1 MASSKLYDVLIA
13 GGGPVG
19 LALAVELGLRGATVL
34 LTEKSE
40 RIGQQPRAKTTN
52 IRSMEHMRRW
62 GVADAIKA
70 RAPLPVDYPRD
81 IRFATRLFGHPIARI
96 EHALF
101 MSPPR
106 DDRYAEPSQWIPQY
120 AVEEVLREK
129 AASLPGVTLRFGTAV
144 SGIAQS
150 CDAVTATLIPGD
162 GGASAAVSAR
172 YLVGADGARSPTRE
186 AIGARMTGDHG
197 FTSFLGLVVKA
208 PGLGAA
214 VPLGEALMYLIINPD
229 GAAMMGPMDHNDMWF
244 WMQPTA
250 AGVKVERDEAH
261 RRFAASIGRA
271 QGQEWPFEIVTMDPW
286 LAHRLIAD
294 KYRDRRIFLA
304 GDACH
309 LHPPFGGYG
318 MNMGLGDA
326 VDLGWKLAAM
336 LQGWGGPKLLESYE
350 IERRPVH
357 QRTIDEAVENLNF
370 FGHHFARGDFESD
383 TPEGQAARAAMA
395 PDIIAAKTRE
405 FRALGIVLGQGY
417 EGSPIVVPDGTSAP
431 AFDPMTYLPSARP
444 GQRAPHAWLSDTRSL
459 YDTFGAGFT
468 LLVPEAAANVDE
480 TTALTMAARRLGA
493 PLAVVTTGHG
503 GLGALYG
510 ARCALIRPDGHVAW
524 RGDRMRPQDCDM
536 IMRIVCGW

>member
-1 MASSKLYDVLIA
+1 MASQQPHDVLII

-19 LALAVELGLRGATVL
+19 LALAVELGLRGISVL
-34 LTEKSE
+34 LAEKSE
-40 RIGQQPRAKTTN
+40 RTGQQPRAKTTN

-62 GVADAIKA
+62 GVAGAIKA
-70 RAPLPVDYPRD
+70 RAPLPVDYPRN
-81 IRFATRLFGHPIARI
+81 IQFATRLFGHPIARI

-101 MSPPR
+101 MSPQR

-129 AASLPGVTLRFGTAV
+129 AEGMSPVALRFGTAV
-144 SGIAQS
+144 SDIAQTS
-150 CDAVTATLIPGD
+150 DAVAATLTPS
-162 GGASAAVSAR
+162 GGGTSETVAAR
-172 YLVGADGARSPTRE
+172 YLVGADGARSPTRD
-186 AIGARMTGDHG
+186 AIGAHMIGDHG
-197 FTSFLGLVVKA
+197 FTSFLGLVVNA

-214 VPLGEALMYLIINPD
+214 VPLGRALMYLVVNPD

-244 WMQPTA
+244 WMQPAA

-261 RRFAASIGRA
+261 RRFAASLGHD
-271 QGQEWPFEIVTMDPW
+271 WPFEIVTMDPW

-294 KYRDRRIFLA
+294 NYRDRRIFLA

-326 VDLGWKLAAM
+326 VDLGWKLAAT
-336 LQGWGGPKLLESYE
+336 LQGWGGPKLLDSYE
-350 IERRPVH
+350 TERRPIH

-370 FGHHFARGDFESD
+370 FGRHFAQGHFED
-383 TPEGQAARAAMA
+383 ATADGAAARAALA
-395 PDIIAAKTRE
+395 PDILAAKTRE

-417 EGSPIVVPDGTSAP
+417 VGSPIVVSDATPPPT
-431 AFDPMTYLPSARP
+431 FDPMTYVPSARP
-444 GQRAPHAWLSDTRSL
+444 GQRAPHAWLSSTRSL

-468 LLVPEAAANVDE
+468 LLVTEGAANLDE
-480 TTALTMAARRLGA
+480 TYALTIAARQLGA
-493 PLAVVTTGHG
+493 PLAIITPNLA
-503 GLGALYG
+503 GLGDLYG
-510 ARCALIRPDGHVAW
+510 ARLALVRPDGHIAW
-524 RGDRMRPQDCDM
+524 RGERMRAQDCDM